1 MKIIVEKSL
10 KDFDF
15 WSGAFD
21 FASKLTD
28 KQLDLIEQYLESTGD
43 CFTDT
48 EINDLFW
55 FYQEFL
61 YNALPIEDV
70 CHIVLDD
77 GDNQERYDL
86 VERFTDEYYNLNHLD
101 YTDSD
106 IEDAWNE
113 WMEEET
119 LNKAK
124 EIINGD
130 IGELL
135 MSDKITQ
142 DQIDDEDI
150 EEWVDDW
157 LFESK
162 LDISDGEDL
171 FKSALL
177 KAWEENRNE
186 VLGIDTSKEEIKAY
200 VENNVHRF
208 AERYDL
214 ALEKIGE
221 MRCPLSMA
229 DDSLFNDIRDAVDD
243 WCSDNDKDP
252 DDYDIEEMFG

>member
-1 MKIIVEKSL
+1 MTDAGYGMRDYPILTKHNSVPTINKTYNKMKFIVEKSL

-15 WSGAFD
+15 WSGACD

-28 KQLDLIEQYLESTGD
+28 DQFDLIEQYLEGTKEDD

-55 FYQEFL
+55 FEQEFL

-106 IEDAWNE
+106 IKDAWNE
-113 WMEEET
+113 WLEEVSKET
-119 LNKAK
+119 AK
-124 EIINGD
+124 EIIDAD
-130 IGELL
+130 IEAREIEV
-135 MSDKITQ
+135 DD
-142 DQIDDEDI
+142 DQSEWI

-157 LFESK
+157 MFESK
-162 LDISDGEDL
+162 LDLSDGEDL
-171 FKSALL
+171 FKEALK
-177 KAWEENRNE
+177 KAWDENRDS
-186 VLGIDTSKEEIKAY
+186 VLNPE
-200 VENNVHRF
+200 
-208 AERYDL
+208 
-214 ALEKIGE
+214 
-221 MRCPLSMA
+221 
-229 DDSLFNDIRDAVDD
+229 
-243 WCSDNDKDP
+243 
-252 DDYDIEEMFG
+252 

>member
-1 MKIIVEKSL
+1 MKILVEKSL

-28 KQLDLIEQYLESTGD
+28 KQLDLIEQYLASPREDD

-48 EINDLFW
+48 EINDLFR

-113 WMEEET
+113 GLEE
-119 LNKAK
+119 
-124 EIINGD
+124 
-130 IGELL
+130 
-135 MSDKITQ
+135 
-142 DQIDDEDI
+142 
-150 EEWVDDW
+150 V
-157 LFESK
+157 
-162 LDISDGEDL
+162 
-171 FKSALL
+171 
-177 KAWEENRNE
+177 
-186 VLGIDTSKEEIKAY
+186 SKETA
-200 VENNVHRF
+200 
-208 AERYDL
+208 
-214 ALEKIGE
+214 
-221 MRCPLSMA
+221 
-229 DDSLFNDIRDAVDD
+229 
-243 WCSDNDKDP
+243 KD
-252 DDYDIEEMFG
+252 